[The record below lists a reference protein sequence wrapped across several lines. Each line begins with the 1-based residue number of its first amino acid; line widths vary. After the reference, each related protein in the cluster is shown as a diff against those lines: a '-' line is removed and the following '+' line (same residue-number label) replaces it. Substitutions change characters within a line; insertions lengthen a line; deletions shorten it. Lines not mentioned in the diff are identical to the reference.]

1 MQPGDVSFHHG
12 WTLHCAGPQPPGSQ
26 PRLAVAV
33 CYFADGART
42 LARKSD
48 PSVRRDLLHDEDA
61 ESYQEWLSELKDG
74 AAASHRLL
82 PVVFG
87 GTS

>member
-12 WTLHCAGPQPPGSQ
+12 WTLHCAGPQPPSSL

-42 LARKSD
+42 LARKGD
-48 PSVRRDLLHDEDA
+48 PSVRPELLHSEDA
-61 ESYQEWLSELKDG
+61 ESYQGWLQDLKDG
-74 AAASHRLL
+74 AVASHRML
-82 PVVFG
+82 PVVHCG
-87 GTS
+87 RG